1 MHVTIKYK
9 ITLLVVVL
17 TPLSCTNVNQMHKLY
32 QEGDH
37 AQLERI
43 MEIVSRQDYPYATRR
58 KAARIL
64 GEIGDPRA
72 VPVLKIALQD
82 YDQRTTLKQDALR
95 SLGTIGDQSATPAI
109 GRLLDRSL
117 NTADS
122 ELRMAAIEALGKMG
136 GTKAAEILVN
146 ALGYYDILTLRA
158 EQRTRRGVFTGEER
172 PFPYGP
178 YGQLAAD
185 STGGPRRY
193 PNVGLD
199 PFGERSQPRVSM
211 FGTPIEPTQMEYDP
225 TPEERTLTHQAITA
239 VGKDAIPVI
248 ENYLDSLRVSPT
260 LRKELLVI
268 INEITGASPPVKAD
282 STAAHP

>member
-1 MHVTIKYK
+1 MHISIIYR
-9 ITLLVVVL
+9 IALAAVVL
-17 TPLSCTNVNQMHKLY
+17 APLGCTNVNQMHKLY

-37 AQLERI
+37 AQLDRI

-95 SLGTIGDQSATPAI
+95 ALGTIGDRSAALDI

-117 NTADS
+117 NTADA
-122 ELRMAAIEALGKMG
+122 ELRMAAVEALGQMG
-136 GTKAAEILVN
+136 GTQAAEILVK
-146 ALGYYDILTLRA
+146 ALSYYDILTLRA
-158 EQRTRRGVFTGEER
+158 EQRSRRGVFTGEEQL
-172 PFPYGP
+172 FPYGP
-178 YGQLAAD
+178 YGRQNAD

-199 PFGERSQPRVSM
+199 PFGEGGQPRVSM

-239 VGKDAIPVI
+239 VGTDAIPVI
-248 ENYLDSLRVSPT
+248 ENHLDSQRVSPS
-260 LRKELLVI
+260 LRKELLAI
-268 INEITGASPPVKAD
+268 ISEITGASPAVQAD
-282 STAAHP
+282 STASGL

>member
-1 MHVTIKYK
+1 MYRIALVA
-9 ITLLVVVL
+9 VVVAVVVA
-17 TPLSCTNVNQMHKLY
+17 PLGCTNVNQMHKLY

-37 AQLERI
+37 GQLDRI

-72 VPVLKIALQD
+72 VPVLKMALQD

-95 SLGTIGDQSATPAI
+95 ALGAIGDQSATPAI
-109 GRLLDRSL
+109 GRLLDFSL
-117 NTADS
+117 NTADA
-122 ELRMAAIEALGKMG
+122 ELRMAAIEALGQMG

-158 EQRTRRGVFTGEER
+158 EQRTRRGVFTGEEQS
-172 PFPYGP
+172 FPYGP
-178 YGQLAAD
+178 YGQLAD

-193 PNVGLD
+193 PSVGLD
-199 PFGERSQPRVSM
+199 PFGEGGQPRVSM

-239 VGKDAIPVI
+239 VGTDAIPVI
-248 ENYLDSLRVSPT
+248 ESYLDSLRVSPT

-268 INEITGASPPVKAD
+268 IGEITGTPPPVKVD
-282 STAAHP
+282 STASRL

>member
-1 MHVTIKYK
+1 MYGIA
-9 ITLLVVVL
+9 LLVVVL
-17 TPLSCTNVNQMHKLY
+17 APLGCTNVNQMHALY

-37 AQLERI
+37 SQLDRI

-64 GEIGDPRA
+64 GAIGDPRA
-72 VPVLKIALQD
+72 VPVLRMALQD
-82 YDQRTTLKQDALR
+82 YEQRTTLKQDALR
-95 SLGTIGDQSATPAI
+95 SLGAIGDQDAAPDI

-117 NTADS
+117 NTADA

-146 ALGYYDILTLRA
+146 ALGYYDLLALRT

-178 YGQLAAD
+178 YGPLDAD
-185 STGGPRRY
+185 STAGPRRY
-193 PNVGLD
+193 PNIGLD
-199 PFGERSQPRVSM
+199 PFGEGGQPRVSM
-211 FGTPIEPTQMEYDP
+211 FGTPIEPMQMEYDP
-225 TPEERTLTHQAITA
+225 TPEERALTHQAITA
-239 VGKDAIPVI
+239 VGTAAIPVI

-260 LRKELLVI
+260 LHKELLAI
-268 INEITGASPPVKAD
+268 IGEITSAPRPVNVD
-282 STAAHP
+282 STAAGP